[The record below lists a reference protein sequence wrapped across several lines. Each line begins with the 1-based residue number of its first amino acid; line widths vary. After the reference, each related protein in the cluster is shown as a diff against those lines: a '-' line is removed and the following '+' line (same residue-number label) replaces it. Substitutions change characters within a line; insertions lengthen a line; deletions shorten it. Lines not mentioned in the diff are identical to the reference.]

1 MQDPVTRMLCMD
13 INALASKIVA
23 MLGQTHES
31 VLAAGSLA
39 SAAYILSGD
48 VSSLEEPDTP
58 PARSRQAP
66 AMPPPM
72 ATLPNPGGL
81 DVADLARA
89 VATRLGGNKAVVA
102 PDPED
107 QPSLADKW
115 SGPLPSLNGKSKR
128 QTRSAAKPEAKIP
141 VAAPGS
147 LCRCG
152 EPVNEH
158 PRAKN
163 LPPDSKG
170 RPVFVICGSTMV
182 HCVPSDSE
190 IEP

>member
-1 MQDPVTRMLCMD
+1 MQDTIVRMLCMD
-13 INALASKIVA
+13 INALAQKIVA
-23 MLGQTHES
+23 VLGQTHES

-66 AMPPPM
+66 AM

-81 DVADLARA
+81 DVDTLARA
-89 VATRLGGNKAVVA
+89 VAARMGGNKAVVA
-102 PDPED
+102 ADPED
-107 QPSLADKW
+107 QPSIMDKW
-115 SGPLPSLNGKSKR
+115 SGPLPSLNGKAKKSSR
-128 QTRSAAKPEAKIP
+128 AAATPDKIP
-141 VAAPGS
+141 VASPTA
-147 LCRCG
+147 LCPQCK

-158 PRAKN
+158 ARAKN
-163 LPPDSKG
+163 VPPDSKG
-170 RPVFVICGSTMV
+170 RPAFVICGSKMV
-182 HCVPSDSE
+182 RCVLSDSE